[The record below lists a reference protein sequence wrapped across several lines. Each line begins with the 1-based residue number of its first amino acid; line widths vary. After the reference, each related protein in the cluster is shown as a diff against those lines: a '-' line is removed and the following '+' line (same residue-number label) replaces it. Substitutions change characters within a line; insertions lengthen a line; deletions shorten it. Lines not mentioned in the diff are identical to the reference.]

1 MKTYIPLLFVFI
13 LYNMLLSSSCFG
25 QTANPNPSPQYIYYC
40 LNEAASPLTATPS
53 AGGSLRW
60 YTSATGGT
68 FSTTA
73 PTPSTTVVGT
83 TSYFVS
89 ETDGVTESSRVQI
102 VVNVVADN
110 GTKILLLRC
119 DPTQIAPSD
128 RNSSVYFDWGNTM
141 GLPNQYNYSYTI
153 DGGAPTFGTTAPSS
167 LQIFGLSPGQ
177 SVTLTVEHATYPC
190 DRSVLTC
197 SVPCGTT
204 TTSPSFSPIA
214 PICAGSPPPVLA
226 PTSPN
231 GISGSWSPTFVS
243 NTVSG
248 SYVFTPNL
256 TLYPCANTQ
265 TLNVTVLPLVSP
277 SFTGIPTTVCQN
289 ATAPILPLNSS
300 NTPSIS
306 GNWTPATVNTALLGS
321 TVYTFTTNSGQC
333 ATISPTMVTITI
345 VANNSP
351 GFSAISPF
359 CSGTTPPTLSATSP
373 TGVIGSWSP
382 AVISNT
388 TSGSYLFTPNANQCS
403 TNQTLNVLVTN
414 RVNPGFTAIPAFCEG
429 TVPPALAST
438 SPNGVS
444 GTWTPAQI
452 DNISSGTYIFTPNAN
467 ECATTQ
473 SISTIVNA
481 RSVPGFSSFS
491 ICSGSIP
498 PSLESSSPSGITGS
512 WAPSVI
518 DNMASG
524 SYTFTPDASQCATD
538 QTINVVVNPSNNL
551 TDFTWSVTEAFSNNQ
566 VLTIAATVNSG
577 DYSYRLDNGP
587 FQISPVFEF
596 VTAGYHTVTVIENTG
611 CSSPISKS
619 TILVIDY
626 PRFFTPNGDG
636 YNDNWN
642 IVSLK
647 DDPTAIIYVF
657 DRYGKLLKG
666 FSPNSS
672 GWNGLYVGQ
681 PMPSDDYW
689 FSVEYTE
696 ENSLKKYRSHF
707 SLKR

>member
-1 MKTYIPLLFVFI
+1 MKTYIPLLFVFC

-73 PTPSTTVVGT
+73 PTPSTANSATGGNPLVFYVTQVVGGLEST
-83 TSYFVS
+83 TRIPKFVYVDQQLDLYCQAVTPSSITFDFANTGQSSY
-89 ETDGVTESSRVQI
+89 I
-102 VVNVVADN
+102 
-110 GTKILLLRC
+110 
-119 DPTQIAPSD
+119 
-128 RNSSVYFDWGNTM
+128 
-141 GLPNQYNYSYTI
+141 YSYTV
-153 DGGAPTFGTTAPSS
+153 DGGLPVTGTHVTPSNFTVS
-167 LQIFGLSPGQ
+167 GLNEGQ
-177 SVTLTVEHATYPC
+177 TVVFTLTPVGAKPCVSSQTTICKTACSLTATTPN
-190 DRSVLTC
+190 
-197 SVPCGTT
+197 
-204 TTSPSFSPIA
+204 FSPIA
-214 PICAGSPPPVLA
+214 PICSGSISPVLPLA
-226 PTSPN
+226 SPN
-231 GISGSWSPTFVS
+231 GISGTWLPALVS
-243 NTVSG
+243 NFASAT
-248 SYVFTPNL
+248 YVFTPNAVL
-256 TLYPCANTQ
+256 HPCASNQ

-277 SFTGIPTTVCQN
+277 VFSGIPTTVCQN

-321 TVYTFTTNSGQC
+321 TVYTFTPNSGQC

-359 CSGTTPPTLSATSP
+359 CSGTTPPTLLATSP
-373 TGVIGSWSP
+373 TGVVGSWSP

-388 TSGSYLFTPNANQCS
+388 TSGSYIFTPNANQCS
-403 TNQTLNVLVTN
+403 TNQTINVLVTN
-414 RVNPGFTAIPAFCEG
+414 RVNPGFTDIPAFCEG

-452 DNISSGTYIFTPNAN
+452 DNISSGTYIFTPIAN

-473 SISTIVNA
+473 SLTTIVNA
-481 RSVPGFSSFS
+481 KSVPGFSSFS
-491 ICSGSIP
+491 ICSGSVP
-498 PSLESSSPSGITGS
+498 PSLDSSSPSGITGS

-524 SYTFTPDASQCATD
+524 SYTFTPDSSQCATD

-566 VLTIAATVNSG
+566 VLTIAAIVNSG